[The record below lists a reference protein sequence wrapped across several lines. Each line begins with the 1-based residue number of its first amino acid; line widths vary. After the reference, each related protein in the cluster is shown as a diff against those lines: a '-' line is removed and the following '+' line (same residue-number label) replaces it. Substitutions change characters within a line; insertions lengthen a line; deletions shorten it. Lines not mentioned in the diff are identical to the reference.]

1 VTSSTVVEAEKI
13 KDSEGFQERIEE
25 ATNKEKEDDV
35 AAATREETGELV
47 VASTNKPKDFDE
59 LAPTPSKQQLF
70 GDLDS
75 IMSEYK
81 RQQEILIKERDEARA
96 KQQNDFQERL
106 RKRKSRQI
114 KKQILENGASA

>member
-1 VTSSTVVEAEKI
+1 VRLMTEMVKEQTGEDMETEIQDEDEDFEVVTSSTVVEAEKI

-70 GDLDS
+70 GEFGFLTL
-75 IMSEYK
+75 K
-81 RQQEILIKERDEARA
+81 FLT
-96 KQQNDFQERL
+96 
-106 RKRKSRQI
+106 
-114 KKQILENGASA
+114 

>member
-1 VTSSTVVEAEKI
+1 MCK
-13 KDSEGFQERIEE
+13 
-25 ATNKEKEDDV
+25 
-35 AAATREETGELV
+35 
-47 VASTNKPKDFDE
+47 
-59 LAPTPSKQQLF
+59 

-114 KKQILENGASA
+114 KKQILEVKTSFQSC